1 MNDYKIITDST
12 SDLPLEII
20 KTLDIEV
27 ISMKYIIGS
36 NTYYDDQ
43 SNKKEF
49 YNRLRNGILPS
60 TTQINIEEFKRCFS
74 YYLEDNRDLIY
85 IGLSS
90 SFSGMYNNAVIAGKE
105 LSLKYPDRKI
115 KIIDSLSAS
124 LGLGMLVYCAAKKK
138 LNGSS
143 LEEVE
148 QWVNNHKKRM
158 CHWFMVDDLYHLKR
172 GGRISSAHAVLGSML
187 NFKPLLFID
196 NKGSLSIHQKIRGRQ
211 KTIDVMISKLE
222 LMSQDIEN
230 KTLFISHGD
239 CLEDSNCIAKR
250 IYKKFKVQDIIINH
264 IGPIIGSHTG
274 AGTLALFFLGNSR

>member
-20 KTLDIEV
+20 RALDIKV
-27 ISMKYIIGS
+27 ITMQYIMEDKI
-36 NTYYDDQ
+36 YYDDQ
-43 SNKKEF
+43 LNPKEF
-49 YNRLRNGILPS
+49 YDSLRNGILPS

-74 YYLEDNRDLIY
+74 YYLDDNRDLIY

-124 LGLGMLVYCAAKKK
+124 LGQGMLVYHAAKKK

-148 QWVNNHKKRM
+148 RWVSNYKTRV

-196 NKGSLSIHQKIRGRQ
+196 NQGKLSISQKIRGRQ
-211 KTIDVMISKLE
+211 KTIEIIISKLK
-222 LMSQDIEN
+222 LMSTDIEN

-239 CLEDSNCIAKR
+239 CPDDAKCIANR
-250 IYKKFKVQDIIINH
+250 IYKEFKVQDIIINN

-274 AGTLALFFLGNSR
+274 AGTLAAFFLGNSR